1 MELLGAH
8 SCQHCQNL
16 VLDFDQ
22 QKDFDEEKIDGSLD
36 EFDQHQFEPSPE
48 RRKRIIFDFTIRNLR
63 NAATEGCPVCEG
75 YWKALGIVSSLPS
88 HSNSRLTVERSER
101 IHNTIRVGTS
111 RMNFE
116 VSLRNR
122 SFHKTKVISYTTP
135 RRLRTELSS
144 FPQNF
149 QNFKIVATSGMLKN
163 STAAAKD

>member
-88 HSNSRLTVERSER
+88 HSNSKLTVER

-144 FPQNF
+144 FPQKF
-149 QNFKIVATSGMLKN
+149 QNFEIVATSGMLKN